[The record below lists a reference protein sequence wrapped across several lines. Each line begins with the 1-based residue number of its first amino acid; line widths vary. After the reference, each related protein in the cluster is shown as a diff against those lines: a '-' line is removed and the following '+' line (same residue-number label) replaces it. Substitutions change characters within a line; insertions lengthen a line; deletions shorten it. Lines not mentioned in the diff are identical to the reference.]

1 MGEYKLKKKIDKFIL
16 DTLKER
22 TNLLST
28 IIKIILYVLELI
40 IKMRIFQLK
49 MLVNFIV
56 YQRFH

>member
-28 IIKIILYVLELI
+28 IIKIILYVLV
-40 IKMRIFQLK
+40 IFLFNHIVQL
-49 MLVNFIV
+49 LF
-56 YQRFH
+56 FHHSFL

>member
-28 IIKIILYVLELI
+28 IIKIILYVLV
-40 IKMRIFQLK
+40 IFFIFNHIVQL
-49 MLVNFIV
+49 LF
-56 YQRFH
+56 FHHSFL